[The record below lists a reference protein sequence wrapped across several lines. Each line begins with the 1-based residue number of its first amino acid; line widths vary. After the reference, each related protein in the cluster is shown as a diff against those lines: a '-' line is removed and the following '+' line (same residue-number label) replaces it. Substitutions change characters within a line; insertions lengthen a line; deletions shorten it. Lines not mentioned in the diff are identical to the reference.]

1 MDVTAVKKREGR
13 PGMRVG
19 RLAGFELSIHWSTLV
34 IFGLLVS
41 SLAAEQLPA
50 DAPGASGLRYVVAA
64 LVAGLAFYGGL
75 LAHEVSHAL
84 VARREGIEVDG
95 LTLWL
100 LGGVASLRG
109 EARSPGADLRIAVVG
124 PAASLAVAA
133 LAGAAALVLDGVGAS
148 SLVVATVMWLAAINV
163 SLAVFN
169 LVPAAPLDGGR
180 ILRAALWAW
189 RGDRRWAAAAAGRAG
204 EAFGYLL
211 VGLGLLSLLY
221 PGFGGLWFLILGWFL
236 INAARAE
243 QSQAMLDDTLG
254 DIRISSVMT
263 RDPVTAPAEATVSEI
278 LDDYVLRTRHSAFPL
293 EDAAGC
299 PAGLITLGRLRTVAP
314 AARATVRA
322 AEVACPIDKVV
333 TATPDDR
340 LVDLLPRLNSTGD
353 ARALVLEGGRVV
365 GLVTAADVARAVEL
379 AGVHPGLARVDPG
392 LTRSDRRPVVT
403 PDAR

>member
-1 MDVTAVKKREGR
+1 
-13 PGMRVG
+13 MRVG
-19 RLAGFELSIHWSTLV
+19 KIAGFELRIHWSTLL
-34 IFGLLVS
+34 IFGLLVW

-50 DAPGASGLRYVVAA
+50 DAPDASGARYLVAA

-84 VARREGIEVDG
+84 VARRDGIEVDG

-109 EARSPGADLRIAVVG
+109 EPRSPGADLRIAAVG
-124 PAASLAVAA
+124 PAVSLAVAA
-133 LAGAAALVLDGVGAS
+133 LAGTVAFVLDGVGAS
-148 SLVVATVMWLAAINV
+148 SLVVATVMWLAGINAI
-163 SLAVFN
+163 LAVFN

-189 RGDRRWAAAAAGRAG
+189 RGDRRWAAVTAARAG

-221 PGFGGLWFLILGWFL
+221 PGVGGLWFLILGWFL

-243 QSQAMLDDTLG
+243 QAQATLEDTLG
-254 DIRISSVMT
+254 DIRVSSVMT

-293 EDAAGC
+293 EDATGH
-299 PAGLITLGRLRTVAP
+299 PTGLITLGRLRTVP
-314 AARATVRA
+314 PGARATVRA
-322 AEVACPIDKVV
+322 GDVGWPMDEVV
-333 TATPDDR
+333 TAAPDDR

-353 ARALVLEGGRVV
+353 ARAIVLEGGRIV
-365 GLVTAADVARAVEL
+365 GLVTSTDVARAVER
-379 AGVHPGLARVDPG
+379 AGLHPGLLSVNSRG
-392 LTRSDRRPVVT
+392 
-403 PDAR
+403 